1 MGSLH
6 LIFGDQLSHSISSL
20 GDFDPSLDTV
30 FMCECLDEMTRVK
43 HHKKK
48 IAFQI
53 AAMRHFAR
61 ELEDLGTSVKYI
73 SLDDPQNTGSLEGE
87 IERFLRKSS
96 WNGIVLTKP
105 SEYHLL
111 RKVEQWQEKFGI
123 PVEMRKR

>member
-20 GDFDPSLDTV
+20 KGFDPSLDTV

-61 ELEDLGTSVKYI
+61 ELEDLGTRVKYI
-73 SLDDPQNTGSLEGE
+73 SLDDPHNTGSLEGE
-87 IERFLRKSS
+87 IERFLRKNS
-96 WNGIVLTKP
+96 
-105 SEYHLL
+105 
-111 RKVEQWQEKFGI
+111 
-123 PVEMRKR
+123 